1 MKNLSELLTE
11 YAAEFIALVAVGGVA
26 VVDHSQRG
34 DAVFLRYVGRH
45 VNTGGVETVYEV
57 GRDTVAL
64 ASLVQVVRS
73 LTPTDKGEL
82 LTQRSLNPVRRLL
95 DVPLSCLESGG
106 SRPID
111 VRITR

>member
-11 YAAEFIALVAVGGVA
+11 YPAEFIALVTVGSVA
-26 VVDHSQRG
+26 VVNHSQRG
-34 DAVFLRYVGRH
+34 DAVFLGYVGRH
-45 VNTGGVETVYEV
+45 VNTGGIETVYEV
-57 GRDTVAL
+57 GTDTVAL

-73 LTPTDKGEL
+73 FAPFHPRQL
-82 LTQRSLNPVRRLL
+82 LSQSRLYLVSGLL

-111 VRITR
+111 VRIAR